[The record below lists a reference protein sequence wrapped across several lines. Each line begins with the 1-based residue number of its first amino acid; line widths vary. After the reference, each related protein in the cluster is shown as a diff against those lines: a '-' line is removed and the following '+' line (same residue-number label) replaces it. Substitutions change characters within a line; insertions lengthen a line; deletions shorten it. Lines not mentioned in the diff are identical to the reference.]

1 MPSTGFSLRNP
12 NALGLGERVVAGVLC
27 LCALSLL
34 IIAARLNADPAGHG
48 THTQL
53 GLAPCGWVLRYNRPC
68 VMCGMTTAFSHAAHG
83 RLAASFL
90 TQPAGALGAV
100 ATAAFAWGAGLAAFT
115 GARVDRLLAGM
126 LRPRSVL
133 LAALLVLAAWG
144 YKLLTWNT

>member
-1 MPSTGFSLRNP
+1 MCVLAV
-12 NALGLGERVVAGVLC
+12 ALLVTAAGLK
-27 LCALSLL
+27 
-34 IIAARLNADPAGHG
+34 ADPAGHG

-53 GLAPCGWVLRYNRPC
+53 GLAPCGWVARYNRPC

-83 RLAASFL
+83 RLGQSFL
-90 TQPAGALGAV
+90 IQPAGALGAV

-133 LAALLVLAAWG
+133 LVAMLVLAAWL
-144 YKLLTWNT
+144 YKLLTWNS